1 MSTTQRIGFGKK
13 IRLVWLT
20 EALKLRAGGSDFDR
34 ARTELEPLIATTN
47 PGKEA
52 VRKVMANIRQ
62 VVFQPV
68 SANIAHSEHGI
79 RIVQESDQNAFCIA
93 WGLSIASYSFVA
105 TTAETIGRL
114 LKLQHSFTAADMS
127 RRLTERLGERGFVNR
142 VARYNLSSFLDW
154 GVVNCD
160 AKKKLYARGKREKI
174 KDAVLLSWLVEAV
187 LLASGQSGMPF
198 SQALSNLM
206 LFPFEFEPAA
216 ASVLAKLN
224 PRLQLSRQ
232 SLNEE
237 YLSLHESY
245 PPFSDAPH
253 QGAC

>member
-13 IRLVWLT
+13 IRLIWLT

-52 VRKVMANIRQ
+52 VRKALANIRQ

-68 SANIAHSEHGI
+68 AANIAHSEHGI
-79 RIVQESDQNAFCIA
+79 QIIQENDRHAFSVA

-105 TTAETIGRL
+105 ASAETVGRL
-114 LKLQHSFTAADMS
+114 LKLQTHFTAADMS

-160 AKKKLYARGKREKI
+160 AKKKLYSRGKIEKI
-174 KDAVLLSWLVEAV
+174 KDSELLSWLMEAV
-187 LLASGQSGMPF
+187 LRASDQSGMPF
-198 SQALSNLM
+198 SQALSSLM
-206 LFPFEFEPAA
+206 LFPFEFEPVA

-237 YLSLHESY
+237 YLSLHES
-245 PPFSDAPH
+245 
-253 QGAC
+253 

>member
-20 EALKLRAGGSDFDR
+20 DALRLRANERDFDQ
-34 ARTELEPLIATTN
+34 ARKELEPIIAATN
-47 PGKEA
+47 PGKVA
-52 VRKVMANIRQ
+52 ISKVMSNVRQ

-68 SANIAHSEHGI
+68 AANIAHSEHGI
-79 RIVQESDQNAFCIA
+79 RLIQENDRHAFCVA

-105 TTAETIGRL
+105 ATAETIGRL
-114 LKLQHSFTAADMS
+114 LKLQNHFTAAEMS

-154 GVVNCD
+154 DVVNCD
-160 AKKKLYARGKREKI
+160 AKKKLYSRGKSEKI

-198 SQALSNLM
+198 SQALSSLM
-206 LFPFEFEPAA
+206 LFPFEFDPVAA
-216 ASVLAKLN
+216 TVLANLN
-224 PRLQLSRQ
+224 PRLQLIRQ

-237 YLSLHESY
+237 YLTLHELPS
-245 PPFSDAPH
+245 H
-253 QGAC
+253 

>member
-1 MSTTQRIGFGKK
+1 MSATERIGFGKK
-13 IRLVWLT
+13 IRMVWLT
-20 EALKLRAGGSDFDR
+20 EALRLRASGSDFNS

-68 SANIAHSEHGI
+68 VANIAHSEHGNRLI
-79 RIVQESDQNAFCIA
+79 QESDRNAFCVA

-114 LKLQHSFTAADMS
+114 LKLQHQFTASDMT

-154 GVVNCD
+154 GVLSSD
-160 AKKKLYARGKREKI
+160 PTKKVYLQGNREKI
-174 KDAVLLSWLVEAV
+174 RDDALLAWLVEAV
-187 LLASGQSGMPF
+187 LLSSRQSNTLF
-198 SQALSNLM
+198 SHTLSSPV
-206 LFPFEFEPAA
+206 LFPFEFEPVS
-216 ASVLAKLN
+216 ASVVAGLN
-224 PRLQLSRQ
+224 PRLQLIRQ
-232 SLNEE
+232 NLNEE
-237 YLSLHESY
+237 CLVLG
-245 PPFSDAPH
+245 D
-253 QGAC
+253 

>member
-20 EALKLRAGGSDFDR
+20 EALKLRAGGSDFDH

-68 SANIAHSEHGI
+68 ATNIAHTEHGI
-79 RIVQESDQNAFCIA
+79 EIVQENDRNAFCVA

-114 LKLQHSFTAADMS
+114 LKLQHNFTAADMS

-160 AKKKLYARGKREKI
+160 AKKKRYSPGKSEKI
-174 KDAVLLSWLVEAV
+174 KDGVLLAWLLEAV

-198 SQALSNLM
+198 SQALSSPM
-206 LFPFEFEPAA
+206 LFPFEFDPVPAT
-216 ASVLAKLN
+216 VLANLN
-224 PRLQLSRQ
+224 PRLHLVRQ

-237 YLSLHESY
+237 FLSVCDVPIS
-245 PPFSDAPH
+245 SS
-253 QGAC
+253 

>member
-13 IRLVWLT
+13 VRLVWLT
-20 EALKLRAGGSDFDR
+20 EALKLRAGGCDFDHAR
-34 ARTELEPLIATTN
+34 AELEPLIATTN

-52 VRKVMANIRQ
+52 ISKIMSNVRQ

-68 SANIAHSEHGI
+68 AANIAHSEEGI
-79 RIVQESDQNAFCIA
+79 RLIRQSDKHAFCVA

-105 TTAETIGRL
+105 ATAETIGRL
-114 LKLQHSFTAADMS
+114 LKLQNHFTAADMS

-160 AKKKLYARGKREKI
+160 VKMKVYSRGKSEKV
-174 KDAVLLSWLVEAV
+174 KDGVLLSWLIEAV
-187 LLASGQSGMPF
+187 LCASGQSGMPF
-198 SQALSNLM
+198 SQALSSLI
-206 LFPFEFEPAA
+206 LFPFEFDPVGAA
-216 ASVLAKLN
+216 VLANLN
-224 PRLQLSRQ
+224 PRLQVDRQ

-237 YLSLHESY
+237 YLSLR
-245 PPFSDAPH
+245 DT
-253 QGAC
+253 